1 MDRGQ
6 AWRASAG
13 AGGGAGNPRGE
24 GARSLVRI
32 GTAESRP
39 GEVVRGV
46 VPVAGLP
53 ASSHPPVAV
62 IAGREPGP
70 TLLVMGGVHGAEYTS
85 IEAARRAATTTDP
98 AQLRGVLAVIPIV
111 SVDMFWERGIYVH
124 PFDGKNPNRQ
134 YPGKATGTATER
146 LAAAIF
152 EQAMGP
158 ADYVCDLHG
167 GDMVEALEPF
177 TGVHKG
183 AAPDVL
189 AKSLDMARA
198 FGIEEVIVGET
209 VGSTYGAA
217 AMAGKPAILCEA
229 GGQGILSE
237 AGARQLADGVRRL
250 MQHLGMLPG
259 EPERLP
265 IRERATGSAWL
276 TAPATGLWYPVKKPG
291 DAVREGELLGR
302 MTDVWGA
309 PLRDVL
315 APATGR
321 LTWIVTAMAMKE
333 GQAMA
338 GVARD

>member
-1 MDRGQ
+1 M
-6 AWRASAG
+6 
-13 AGGGAGNPRGE
+13 
-24 GARSLVRI
+24 VRI
-32 GTAESRP
+32 GTAEARP

-46 VPVAGLP
+46 IPVAGLP
-53 ASSHPPVAV
+53 SSTHPPVAV

-85 IEAARRAATTTDP
+85 IEAARRAAATDP
-98 AQLRGVLAVIPIV
+98 AELRGVLAVIPIA

-124 PFDGKNPNRQ
+124 PFDGRNPNRQ
-134 YPGKATGTATER
+134 YPGRATGTATER

-152 EQAMGP
+152 QQAMGP

-177 TGVHKG
+177 TGVHQG
-183 AAPDVL
+183 AAPEVL
-189 AKSLDMARA
+189 AKSLAMARA
-198 FGIEEVIVGET
+198 FGIEEVILGET

-237 AGARQLADGVRRL
+237 SGAALLARGVRRL

-259 EPERLP
+259 EPEPVP
-265 IRERATGSAWL
+265 IRQRTGSAWI
-276 TAPATGLWYPVKKPG
+276 TAPATGLWYPAKRPG
-291 DAVREGELLGR
+291 EHVAEGEPLGR
-302 MTDVWGA
+302 MTDIWGT
-309 PLRDVL
+309 PLCEVRS
-315 APATGR
+315 PATGR
-321 LTWIVTAMAMKE
+321 VTWIVTALAMKE

>member
-1 MDRGQ
+1 M
-6 AWRASAG
+6 
-13 AGGGAGNPRGE
+13 
-24 GARSLVRI
+24 RI
-32 GTAESRP
+32 GTAEARA

-46 VPVAGLP
+46 IPVPGLP
-53 ASSHPPVAV
+53 ASSHPLVAV

-85 IEAARRAATTTDP
+85 LEAARRSAANTDP
-98 AQLRGVLAVIPIV
+98 GQLRGVLAVIPIA
-111 SVDMFWERGIYVH
+111 SLDMFWERGIYVH

-167 GDMVEALEPF
+167 GDMVEALDPF

-183 AAPDVL
+183 AAPEVV

-217 AMAGKPAILCEA
+217 SMAGKPSILCEA

-237 AGARQLADGVRRL
+237 AGATQLATGVRRL
-250 MQHLGMLPG
+250 MQHLGMLAGTPA
-259 EPERLP
+259 PLP
-265 IRERATGSAWL
+265 IRVREKGSAWL
-276 TAPATGLWYPVKKPG
+276 TAPASGLWYPVKAPG
-291 DAVREGELLGR
+291 EAVREGELLGT
-302 MTDVWGA
+302 MTDLWGE
-309 PLRDVL
+309 PLREVR
-315 APATGR
+315 APATGKV
-321 LTWIVTAMAMKE
+321 TWIVTATAMKE